1 MATSYMDLLLSPDS
15 LGQEQLVG
23 LVLQCTGHPDA
34 AIASLTL
41 DFWTALLDSIMR
53 LGQARGGATTTAL
66 WFRDA

>member
-1 MATSYMDLLLSPDS
+1 MELLLSPDP

-23 LVLQCTGHPDA
+23 LVLQCTAHPDA

-53 LGQARGGATTTAL
+53 
-66 WFRDA
+66 